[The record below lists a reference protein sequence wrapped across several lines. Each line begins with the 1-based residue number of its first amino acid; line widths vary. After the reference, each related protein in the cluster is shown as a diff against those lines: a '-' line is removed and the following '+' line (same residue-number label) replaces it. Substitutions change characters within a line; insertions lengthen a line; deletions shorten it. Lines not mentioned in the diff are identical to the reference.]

1 MLEENQTEFKVLDSE
16 NQLVYK
22 VEELSEDIL
31 QLTFNA
37 TLIQEDQIDELLIT
51 IKQLLYEEPSCD

>member
-1 MLEENQTEFKVLDSE
+1 MLEEDKTEFKVLNSE

-22 VEELSEDIL
+22 VEELSEDVL

-37 TLIQEDQIDELLIT
+37 ALIQEEQIDELLIT
-51 IKQLLYEEPSCD
+51 IKQLLYEETSCD